1 MTSIVSDA
9 RAEAEAQFA
18 AAQAKLNLLAS
29 LNPVLL
35 DVSLREPCFSSYLG
49 HTLQNKKDLL
59 PLVTRFGIPD
69 KVIATLDFQ
78 DPVWPQVEN
87 DFCEYLQSINYD
99 MTGCFALTAVGSIN
113 AAGAFV
119 ADQSMEKLKLY
130 GIPNT
135 MNEIYLLGDASS
147 DHLQVKQRI
156 AQSVLWLR
164 QNIVGDGGG
173 PTRIYINVVDLID
186 AFFADRDWCCEVLQ
200 LLSELQV
207 DAVSFEDDR
216 GTFFPFQV
224 AAMVKA
230 MKAYLQPKQL
240 VLFHCHSGN
249 GMENASVM
257 DALLAGADG
266 YWAGLEKESST
277 IGHASMGELVANL
290 ARAGNQTVT
299 QRYRVNELLPICR
312 AMHEINSGE
321 ADEPQTWPIQ
331 GSNAYRQML
340 TDFDQTPGRAMDLP
354 PEVIGGTYT
363 FRISP
368 VGSDAKVIQGRVL
381 ELLGEQID
389 EDLATRMILRMRQ
402 QLREGTRTRYDDAV
416 PLQELVNS
424 TRLLTAT
431 ATNDR

>member
-18 AAQAKLNLLAS
+18 AAQAKLDRLAS

-87 DFCEYLQSINYD
+87 DFCEYLQSSGYD
-99 MTGCFALTAVGSIN
+99 MTGCFALTAVGGIDAS
-113 AAGAFV
+113 GAFIP
-119 ADQSMEKLKLY
+119 DQSMEKLRQY

-207 DAVSFEDDR
+207 NAVSFEDDR

-230 MKAYLQPKQL
+230 MKAYLQPTQL

-249 GMENASVM
+249 GMENASVI

-299 QRYRVNELLPICR
+299 ARYRVDQLLPICQ
-312 AMHEINSGE
+312 AMHQINSGE

-340 TDFDQTPGRAMDLP
+340 TDFDQVSGRAMDLP

-381 ELLGEQID
+381 ELLGQQID
-389 EDLATRMILRMRQ
+389 APWATRMILRMRQ
-402 QLREGTRTRYDDAV
+402 QLREGTRTRYDDAG
-416 PLQELVNS
+416 PLQQLVND
-424 TRLLTAT
+424 TRLLTPAG
-431 ATNDR
+431 ANDR